1 MQDLLGLFGVS
12 SDSVMLELTLV
23 AVTPKTMIAL
33 FARLGLDLVND
44 LSLLEDCFT
53 ISDHHHLRSRLRSW
67 LRDRLRGYDD
77 NNRDWV
83 FKLAV
88 LSEAIRTKLAIL
100 GLRRNYRRWRRLNNN
115 RSWWL
120 GV

>member
-1 MQDLLGLFGVS
+1 
-12 SDSVMLELTLV
+12 MLELTLV

-53 ISDHHHLRSRLRSW
+53 ISDNHHLSGSLRIW
-67 LRDRLRGYDD
+67 LR
-77 NNRDWV
+77 NR
-83 FKLAV
+83 
-88 LSEAIRTKLAIL
+88 
-100 GLRRNYRRWRRLNNN
+100 LRRNYRRWRRLNNN